1 MVDIPVFG
9 FVGRRLAPSASAQD
23 RIAILFICRSEFY
36 GLRMFMVY
44 IYISI
49 VYQYIYS
56 ISIVYL

>member
-23 RIAILFICRSEFY
+23 RIAILFICRGEFY

-44 IYISI
+44 IYI
-49 VYQYIYS
+49 YS
-56 ISIVYL
+56 ISVYL